1 MSHFAKIGE
10 NNIVLEV
17 LYVETSVTSTAGG
30 IEDESI
36 GITHLRT
43 HHHHDNWKRCSYNTR
58 GGQHLTG
65 GTPYRAN
72 YPSEG
77 YYWDSVN
84 EIFYEPRPK
93 DKDGDACAS
102 WVLNTTTG
110 YYEPPITMPTPTQ
123 EEDDARKVWRW
134 DESLHQSDNTKG
146 WLLVDIG

>member
-1 MSHFAKIGE
+1 MAHYAKINQGLVEKVIVAEAEFFNTFVDSTPGE
-10 NNIVLEV
+10 WIQ
-17 LYVETSVTSTAGG
+17 T
-30 IEDESI
+30 
-36 GITHLRT
+36 
-43 HHHHDNWKRCSYNTR
+43 SYNTR

-110 YYEPPITMPTPTQ
+110 YYDPPITMPTPSQ

-134 DESLHQSDNTKG
+134 DESLYQSDNTKG